1 MRLLHEDKVK
11 IGKSMSKNIEYHYDT
26 KNKKFYTHNSGRGA
40 EFIELNTRSMIGLLT
55 NLKQN
60 RDRLEWTKDGI
71 KLFPELAPKDGKIG
85 RKRIAK
91 GESKMMKNEIK
102 SMIKEE
108 LIKALSEKLLTEKFE
123 SKKLS
128 RLAQEKDF
136 KRSKFFQAAANTYN
150 IAWDQ
155 VPDAAVT
162 LNKPSGN
169 ADVMNFFFVDKR
181 IQNPF
186 RGNSWDGTI
195 YPGFIGAT
203 KGKKLIHISR
213 DRWGDREQRVG
224 TGKPGDRM
232 GSQTAGLHNF
242 KRYAEVADRVYS
254 IDISKL
260 KGGTDTKKA
269 DRKAAKAGATA
280 LMSAKNIAGA
290 NRARYEKLL
299 TDRLANSSPGDQ
311 IIKMV
316 DAVTKMY
323 KETVD
328 KQVAMLKSKKVIS
341 GGWNNSATL
350 VSRAY
355 RDIMKEFEY
364 YISAENN
371 AVRGKKSDAE
381 AAKKLKA
388 GDKEAWSEEKYY
400 LKEMVKQARKI
411 QKEYKNLKTALKK
424 VDASKE
430 YVDIR

>member
-1 MRLLHEDKVK
+1 MAILLEDKVK
-11 IGKSMSKNIEYHYDT
+11 IGDSMSKNIDYHYDPKEKIFYSKH
-26 KNKKFYTHNSGRGA
+26 KNGA
-40 EFIELNTRSMIGLLT
+40 EFIEMEVKTMFGLLAI
-55 NLKQN
+55 LKAK

-71 KLFPELAPKDGKIG
+71 KLFPNFAPTDGKIG
-85 RKRIAK
+85 RKRISK

-108 LIKALSEKLLTEKFE
+108 LLKVLSEKLLVEKFE

-128 RLAQEKDF
+128 RLAKEKDF
-136 KRSKFFQAAANTYN
+136 KRSKFFKAAASTYS
-150 IAWDQ
+150 IAWDK

-181 IQNPF
+181 QSNPF
-186 RGNSWDGTI
+186 AGNSWDGTI

-213 DRWGDREQRVG
+213 SRWGDRDQKVG
-224 TGKPGDRM
+224 TGKPGERM

-260 KGGTDTKKA
+260 KGGTDDKKA

-290 NRARYEKLL
+290 NRSRYEKLL

-323 KETVD
+323 KASID
-328 KQVAMLKSKKVIS
+328 KQVDMLKSKKVIS

-364 YISAENN
+364 YISAENQ
-371 AVRGKKSDAE
+371 AIRGKKSDAE

-400 LKEMVKQARKI
+400 LKEMVKQARNI
-411 QKEYKNLKTALKK
+411 QKEYKNLKIALKK
-424 VDASKE
+424 IDASTD
-430 YVDIR
+430 YIDIR